1 MADAANACVKLS
13 ESDTLIKKGI
23 PMPEISRDEV
33 AHLARLAR
41 LALTAEE
48 LDQFAD
54 QIDGIIAHVSAV
66 GQVAAEGVEP
76 MSHPHSIHTTMR
88 ADVVEPTLT
97 PEQALDQAPE
107 VAEQRFVVPQILG
120 E

>member
-23 PMPEISRDEV
+23 PVPEISRDEV

-66 GQVAAEGVEP
+66 GRSQLKGW
-76 MSHPHSIHTTMR
+76 SR
-88 ADVVEPTLT
+88 
-97 PEQALDQAPE
+97 
-107 VAEQRFVVPQILG
+107 
-120 E
+120 